1 MRNWNA
7 ALAVIFVLSSFAA
20 RAQYTP
26 TAGQNAPA
34 AAYREERAKDTD
46 HAATIVKTDQQQ
58 VTRDVHGNAQG
69 NQYDLAVDGAFAGQT
84 VLILDEVGNTLDN
97 TRAALREKGLA
108 SVVYRGTMP
117 DAKELRAALSKSCE
131 LWFLSTS
138 ERALSDEDIPVIKE
152 FFDSGH
158 GVYIWGDN
166 DPLYVDANRLA
177 DALIPGLRMEGDLY
191 GDTVVGVAQTD
202 QHVGLRKGHLITT
215 GLEHLYE
222 GVTIATIQFTHGQG
236 KNEHLYGPQGSKPD
250 GSKDRS
256 PSLPQGFTPILYG
269 SAGNLVTVAYEANGK
284 RLVVDGGFT
293 RLAISW
299 DDAGTARYV
308 KNAAA
313 WLVNSEKFGNTIAR
327 AQ

>member
-1 MRNWNA
+1 MRKLHV
-7 ALAVIFVLSSFAA
+7 ALAAFVVVSVSSAA

-26 TAGQNAPA
+26 SAGQNAPA
-34 AAYREERAKDTD
+34 AAYREEKAKDD
-46 HAATIVKTDQQQ
+46 AQPATIVKSAEP
-58 VTRDVHGNAQG
+58 VAHDVHGNAQG
-69 NQYDLAVDGAFAGQT
+69 NQYDLAVDGAFTGQT

-97 TRAALREKGLA
+97 TRAALKEKGLA
-108 SVVYRGTMP
+108 SVVYRQMP
-117 DAKELRAALSKSCE
+117 DAKELRTALSKSCE
-131 LWFLSTS
+131 LWFLSNAS
-138 ERALSDEDIPVIKE
+138 VEISDADIKVIKD
-152 FFDSGH
+152 FFDAGH

-166 DPLYVDANRLA
+166 DPLYVDANRLTE
-177 DALIPGLRMEGDLY
+177 ALVPGLRMEGDLY
-191 GDTVVGVAQTD
+191 GDTVVGIAQTD

-236 KNEHLYGPQGSKPD
+236 RNEHLYGPQGSKPD
-250 GSKDRS
+250 GSRDRS
-256 PSLPQGFTPILYG
+256 PSLAQGFTPILYG

-327 AQ
+327 K